1 MDESAE
7 VRCSQC
13 ETVLADGQDRETT
26 DDGIFCRPCFD
37 SLTAQIRHVVVAQGA
52 DINYLNAAVGGLGG
66 ALVGVIAW
74 WGFTVV
80 TSIAFGLVAV
90 VIGITVGKGIVMMT
104 GGKRHLNLQIMA
116 VAIST
121 LSYFY
126 ASYLVNRTF
135 IHRAYLE
142 QGEVVALPI
151 LPGPGLLFEVVMLD
165 FGLFDLVFLAIVMFQ
180 AWKMPAP
187 LELAG

>member
-1 MDESAE
+1 
-7 VRCSQC
+7 
-13 ETVLADGQDRETT
+13 
-26 DDGIFCRPCFD
+26 
-37 SLTAQIRHVVVAQGA
+37 
-52 DINYLNAAVGGLGG
+52 
-66 ALVGVIAW
+66 
-74 WGFTVV
+74 
-80 TSIAFGLVAV
+80 
-90 VIGITVGKGIVMMT
+90 
-104 GGKRHLNLQIMA
+104 MA

-165 FGLFDLVFLAIVMFQ
+165 FGLFDLVFLAIVIFQ